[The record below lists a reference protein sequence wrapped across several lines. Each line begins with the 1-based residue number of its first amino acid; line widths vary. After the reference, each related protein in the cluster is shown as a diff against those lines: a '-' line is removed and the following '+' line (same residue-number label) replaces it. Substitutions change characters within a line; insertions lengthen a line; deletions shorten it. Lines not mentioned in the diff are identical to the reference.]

1 MTDFI
6 NKIIEDFG
14 ENALIDQESNIDVIP
29 TGSLSLDVS
38 IGIGGIPRGKITEVF
53 GPEGCLSGDTF
64 IQYKV
69 VTKDGKIQN
78 SKGGSL
84 KRLYERFNKLQSDIL
99 GTYQRKVSE
108 NSLFYVSA
116 IKDDGT
122 VFSNLVADVIYSG
135 KRKTYI
141 VTIESGE
148 TLICTSEHKFF
159 TSNNEYRSL
168 DDGLSVGDIVFVHHN
183 IPYTVEN
190 KGAKKR
196 YKEVSVKYHPSE
208 RLSIINGCTYFR
220 VRVSHLVYEAEKNN
234 MTVEDYRWLL
244 NSCISGGKS
253 FPENMWTVPA
263 DMDIHHKDENP
274 ENNSIENLE
283 LIEKKEHYRSHAR
296 KNIRNFSFIVT
307 ESKIKSIIEHQEID
321 TYDIKCY
328 SPYNNYIA
336 NKIVVHNSAKTTLAL
351 SIVKEALKLNLKAL
365 YVDAEHML
373 DYSLLKDMI
382 GEEIN
387 SENLVILNPATAE
400 DAFTMLES
408 GINSGEF
415 GLVVLDSVGALAPK
429 KEQEDD
435 FADANVGLVARMVSK
450 FLRRNIHAI
459 KENNVALF
467 IINQVRDK
475 IGAYMA
481 TFETPGGHALKH
493 FSSLRIQLSR
503 GTVIEQGK
511 EQVGILAKFV
521 IKKNKMSA
529 PFRSFFMPV
538 LFGKGI
544 DSYTDAVDFCSMLG
558 IIKKSGAFYKFD
570 GETLGQGKLAAA
582 ETLRKNPATLDKM
595 KVLVY
600 NSLNKNTAIDIES
613 LEESEEEVE

>member
-6 NKIIEDFG
+6 DKIIEDFG
-14 ENALIDQESNIDVIP
+14 EASLINQESVIDVIP
-29 TGSLSLDVS
+29 TGSLSLDMS

-53 GPEGCLSGDTF
+53 GGEGSG
-64 IQYKV
+64 
-69 VTKDGKIQN
+69 
-78 SKGGSL
+78 
-84 KRLYERFNKLQSDIL
+84 
-99 GTYQRKVSE
+99 
-108 NSLFYVSA
+108 
-116 IKDDGT
+116 
-122 VFSNLVADVIYSG
+122 
-135 KRKTYI
+135 
-141 VTIESGE
+141 
-148 TLICTSEHKFF
+148 
-159 TSNNEYRSL
+159 
-168 DDGLSVGDIVFVHHN
+168 
-183 IPYTVEN
+183 
-190 KGAKKR
+190 
-196 YKEVSVKYHPSE
+196 
-208 RLSIINGCTYFR
+208 
-220 VRVSHLVYEAEKNN
+220 
-234 MTVEDYRWLL
+234 
-244 NSCISGGKS
+244 
-253 FPENMWTVPA
+253 
-263 DMDIHHKDENP
+263 
-274 ENNSIENLE
+274 
-283 LIEKKEHYRSHAR
+283 
-296 KNIRNFSFIVT
+296 
-307 ESKIKSIIEHQEID
+307 
-321 TYDIKCY
+321 
-328 SPYNNYIA
+328 
-336 NKIVVHNSAKTTLAL
+336 KTTLAM
-351 SIVKEALKLNLKAL
+351 SIVKEALKLDLKTL

-387 SENLVILNPATAE
+387 SDNLVILNPATAE

-521 IKKNKMSA
+521 VKKNKMSA

-544 DSYTDAVDFCSMLG
+544 DSFTDAVDFCSMLG
-558 IIKKSGAFYKFD
+558 VIKKSGAFYKFE
-570 GETLGQGKLAAA
+570 GETIGQGKLAAA
-582 ETLRKNPATLDKM
+582 DTLRKKPELLDKLRI
-595 KVLVY
+595 LVY
-600 NSLNKNTAIDIES
+600 NSLNKNTALDIES